1 MPRILRS
8 PRSKSF
14 RLENVSVPNA
24 DGARCGRRRNPERTQ
39 SEVRLGSRCEELDLS
54 KPGPPC
60 LTERTSTRCAATSLM
75 GQRRHHLICD
85 GRAMDEAFPGERPI
99 FGVERGTDWRPF

>member
-24 DGARCGRRRNPERTQ
+24 DGARCGRRRHPERTQ
-39 SEVRLGSRCEELDLS
+39 SEVRLGSKIGPVIARIGRKYVSNRLEADAGLEELR
-54 KPGPPC
+54 
-60 LTERTSTRCAATSLM
+60 TEND
-75 GQRRHHLICD
+75 QPH
-85 GRAMDEAFPGERPI
+85 
-99 FGVERGTDWRPF
+99 